1 MKFPLDY
8 DKNNGITALGIASL
22 KGYLPIIQLLVDA
35 DSDINHTSKNGIG
48 ALYLAIKG
56 NHYDAAKYLLEKGAN
71 IYLND
76 PVKADFSPIFFAIR

>member
-22 KGYLPIIQLLVDA
+22 KGYRHLIQLLVEA
-35 DSDINHTSKNGIG
+35 GSEINHTSKNGIG

-56 NHYDAAKYLLEKGAN
+56 NHYDCSKYLLDKGAH